1 MVRRRREPEFPLSR
15 AALVQKC
22 QEDGN
27 DLLNAGVG
35 LALMDLMTEFHCNIL
50 TLNRLSG
57 VARSMISDMLAMK
70 TVATPNTVGKLARVF
85 RLKTMELYLLGQF
98 ALRAEVPPWRHR
110 QIPGEEEHCAHESAA
125 PPLPRPPGPPDGSPS
140 PAQGTPEPEKLPP
153 FPEKE
158 GTFFHQGSPFSRKG
172 EPFFREGLPSS

>member
-1 MVRRRREPEFPLSR
+1 MRREEKVGSVRRRRGPEFPISR

-22 QEDGN
+22 RDDGH

-35 LALMDLMTEFHCNIL
+35 LALMDLMNEFHCNIL

-85 RLKTMELYLLGQF
+85 RLETMELYLLGQF
-98 ALRAEVPPWRHR
+98 ALCAEMPPWRHR
-110 QIPGEEEHCAHESAA
+110 QIAGKKGHCTHE
-125 PPLPRPPGPPDGSPS
+125 R
-140 PAQGTPEPEKLPP
+140 EP
-153 FPEKE
+153 
-158 GTFFHQGSPFSRKG
+158 
-172 EPFFREGLPSS
+172 